1 MSPRRH
7 RARPPA
13 PVRLDDE
20 LLTLHEDEPELLALA
35 DAVAATQRASDWRHR
50 RRLPAAAAV
59 AAAIAV
65 AAGVAVALTE
75 DSGAGVVDDARR
87 ALEQGSVLHAVVS
100 TPLPNDVIVDVARGT
115 TAPSRAETLAWFDS
129 ASGRV
134 RVAGRRNGEIVSVA
148 DTPTTQAAR
157 FLQAYEDALAAGR
170 VEEVSEARRSF
181 SIRVD
186 GVTGVVEL
194 GADDLPESFT
204 PRGGPT
210 IRFARFAVTEAVP
223 AVSAPPVE
231 DPPRGSII
239 GKETTT
245 VAAATK
251 RVGFRPLAP
260 ARLSGLPL
268 QQVLLERLATADPQ
282 GALVGSG
289 VAVLYSDGDRFIAVR
304 QSRSPAPAYG
314 FVGGLT
320 GGGNPIPR
328 SPRIDVRGQGAEA
341 LGQFRLGDV
350 YVAIRAS
357 DEALVVTAAR
367 ALRPR

>member
-1 MSPRRH
+1 MSPYRH

-20 LLTLHEDEPELLALA
+20 LLTLHEDEPELLAIA
-35 DAVAATQRASDWRHR
+35 DAVAATQRSSDWRHR

-75 DSGAGVVDDARR
+75 DSSAGVVDDARR
-87 ALEQGSVLHAVVS
+87 ALEQGSVLHAIVS

-157 FLQAYEDALAAGR
+157 FLQAYDDALAAGR

-181 SIRVD
+181 AIRAD
-186 GVTGVVEL
+186 GVAGVVEL

-204 PRGGPT
+204 PRGGRT

-223 AVSAPPVE
+223 AVSAPPATASAS
-231 DPPRGSII
+231 GSIV

-245 VAAATK
+245 LAAAT
-251 RVGFRPLAP
+251 RRAGFRPLAP
-260 ARLSGLPL
+260 EELAGLPL
-268 QQVLLERLATADPQ
+268 RRLLLERLATADPQ
-282 GALVGSG
+282 GALVGNG
-289 VAVLYSDGDRFIAVR
+289 VAALYSDGTRFIAVR

-320 GGGNPIPR
+320 AGGNPVPR
-328 SPRIDVRGQGAEA
+328 NPRVDVRRQGTEA

-357 DEALVVTAAR
+357 NETLVVSAVR
-367 ALRPR
+367 ELRR